1 MEITGDRKRTETVT
15 QDIKTRVLQLYRR
28 RLENDPT
35 VSESTIR
42 ALLEDQRESD
52 FGDDD
57 ELLTDIIDAK
67 GDDA

>member
-1 MEITGDRKRTETVT
+1 MT